1 MSEILSG
8 IRVLKLYAWEQPFM
22 ESINKIRNT
31 EVDILKSI
39 GKLWALVNLTFGSIP
54 FLMTLATFFTF
65 TFSSSENI
73 LTADLIFVCLSL
85 FNLIRLPLA
94 LFPLA
99 LMDVV
104 KLVVSLNRYLY
115 LI

>member
-8 IRVLKLYAWEQPFM
+8 MKVLKLYAWEKPFM
-22 ESINKIRNT
+22 ESINKIRNL
-31 EVDILKSI
+31 EVDIIKCI
-39 GKLWALVNLTFGSIP
+39 AKLWALVNFTFGSVP

-65 TFSSSENI
+65 TFSNSENV

-85 FNLIRLPLA
+85 FSLIRLPLT

-99 LMDVV
+99 LIDVL
-104 KLVVSLNRYLY
+104 KLGVSLKR
-115 LI
+115 